1 MAIVVLLAV
10 GGWWAIGRS
19 HSAGAIPEPTSTSI
33 PSTTEPATPQKVE
46 VPESKPSKSEEKAKA
61 KAEAKAAAEAE
72 AEREAKAEERAAKA
86 EEKDAAQAQAKAA
99 AAAQSKSAKVVKEV
113 KPPPPPPP
121 PEPDPADKKVEKI
134 FVTSRPSG
142 AKVVL
147 DGRSVGKT
155 PVEVEVRGKAHVSLS
170 LDGYNTL
177 EKDLRLADV
186 HGTVN
191 LELQATSGGGSSS
204 TGKFFLSSAPAGAEI
219 LYQGKV
225 IGKTPK
231 MVELP
236 AGNRTLI
243 LRSGALSHT
252 VDLDVKEGQNPAQ
265 HVPL

>member
-1 MAIVVLLAV
+1 MVIVVLLAV
-10 GGWWAIGRS
+10 GGWWALGRS
-19 HSAGAIPEPTSTSI
+19 HATGSIPEATSTSI
-33 PSTTEPATPQKVE
+33 PSGTEQA
-46 VPESKPSKSEEKAKA
+46 VPEEVKAPEEKPSKSEAKERAKAEAKAEAEAKREAKEAERAARAEEKAEA
-61 KAEAKAAAEAE
+61 KAEAKAASAT
-72 AEREAKAEERAAKA
+72 
-86 EEKDAAQAQAKAA
+86 QT
-99 AAAQSKSAKVVKEV
+99 KSVKPAKEV

-191 LELQATSGGGSSS
+191 LELQAVSGGSSSS

-252 VDLDVKEGQNPAQ
+252 VDFDVKEGQNPAQ